1 MNKFISLFSACAV
14 CTALLF
20 SNVYASNDSTT
31 KSTLVVKP
39 TPYIQSGG
47 VPVFS
52 DDYYNSIYNDGRPQH
67 RYQYKP
73 TYTPIN
79 KSSYY
84 NQNIPNSAVKNEDD
98 YRGGS
103 IPPFGTKPTYTPID
117 KSPYYNQNIP
127 KSAIKNEK
135 NNYQNGVYPWNVK
148 YTYTP
153 ANNIKYTPASQIKK

>member
-20 SNVYASNDSTT
+20 SNVYASDNSTT
-31 KSTLVVKP
+31 KSPLVVKP

-84 NQNIPNSAVKNEDD
+84 NQNIPNSAVKNED
-98 YRGGS
+98 
-103 IPPFGTKPTYTPID
+103 
-117 KSPYYNQNIP
+117 
-127 KSAIKNEK
+127 

-153 ANNIKYTPASQIKK
+153 ANQVKYTPASQIKK